1 MHKNNLFRKSLVVEI
16 IVLIIGVAIA
26 SGITA
31 AVHLSDIT
39 STKIPESENIN
50 NDHVEITTQICRVDG
65 ARFPGIPLFSSNE
78 EFKDTDTRIY
88 PKINGILS
96 RGIFNF
102 FSKILDAFPILAG
115 LRERFIPKYPEKPEV
130 APEPPTEEPKDEIPV
145 HTPKTPVE
153 EPPKKEK
160 SAEPEEPDE
169 QEDPKEEIPLELTL
183 KVEETNKEGD
193 PILVK
198 ATLTN
203 IGEKIL
209 IVSEMN
215 FKIGTLDFYI
225 DTPNGYNIHF
235 FPPTNDSGMNYWI
248 LELKESRCIYMDIT
262 GGLFGISPS
271 SSTSD

>member
-1 MHKNNLFRKSLVVEI
+1 MCT
-16 IVLIIGVAIA
+16 VA
-26 SGITA
+26 
-31 AVHLSDIT
+31 
-39 STKIPESENIN
+39 
-50 NDHVEITTQICRVDG
+50 
-65 ARFPGIPLFSSNE
+65 
-78 EFKDTDTRIY
+78 
-88 PKINGILS
+88 
-96 RGIFNF
+96 
-102 FSKILDAFPILAG
+102 
-115 LRERFIPKYPEKPEV
+115 V

-235 FPPTNDSGMNYWI
+235 FPPTNDSGMNYWT

-271 SSTSD
+271 TSTSDCPYEFKEGCYTIVSYYKSYYVEPPAQIDGYIDVWEGDLESEPLHFEIVS